1 MHAHTYSYTRPR
13 KTIEIAIKKKTSVVA
28 KGSEGREI
36 NKWSPRWEGLGR
48 YDSVT
53 IL

>member
-13 KTIEIAIKKKTSVVA
+13 KTIEIVIKKKKTSVVA

-36 NKWSPRWEGLGR
+36 NNGAQGGR
-48 YDSVT
+48 A
-53 IL
+53 